1 MQQESSAYRTN
12 ESLLKQFTHSCL
24 GKIVILAVL
33 LVILLVV
40 AWLTN
45 PSDRRMRNAMHDN
58 IRQSIESRDS
68 LTTDGLDDFVSNIGY
83 TFTWTDEPE
92 NKERMALFDKYNRR
106 EFYDHTFFSTMYIF
120 NTLTTEHERCGV
132 GIFGLV
138 IPTVNFNKY
147 LLREGP
153 MRQEYEAPLIQQT
166 TEPDEYFGDNHVD
179 IFRYEGE

>member
-1 MQQESSAYRTN
+1 MQQENSAYRTN
-12 ESLLKQFTHSCL
+12 ESLLKQFSNSCL
-24 GKIVILAVL
+24 GKIVIAGVIFLVL
-33 LVILLVV
+33 LLV

-45 PSDRRMRNAMHDN
+45 PSDRRMRNSMHDN

-68 LTTDGLDDFVSNIGY
+68 INSDFLDEIVSNIGH

-92 NKERMALFDKYNRR
+92 NKERMALFDKYNLR

-132 GIFGLV
+132 GLFGLV
-138 IPTVNFNKY
+138 IPTVNFNKF

-153 MRQEYEAPLIQQT
+153 MRQEYNEPLIQQKDD
-166 TEPDEYFGDNHVD
+166 DEYFGQDPPVD